1 MFRFNLGAD
10 DRVSVIRPEWL
21 LDRLRLRHTELSRL
35 ITSVLS
41 LAGVEY
47 NSSKIELM
55 ARHPFASGLISFQKG
70 LLSPEHGK
78 AFLTGLLEIDEQLL
92 ARLKE
97 NKLSVVQNQCLMPDL
112 DTRGAAIRIDF
123 EQAASLDCLDH
134 LVGPIYAALGDEWRD
149 SLLVNTVSFVK
160 VPGLPELPHFSGS
173 TNDIWAAMHMT
184 FTSDVF
190 VLAEALTHESSHFWV
205 HLLEELSPL
214 AREAWENE
222 TWVSAWRGDPRP
234 IGGVLHG
241 IHVFSCVSV
250 VLASLCKS
258 GLAGDRIKGKLER
271 LAYVIAQ
278 VEDGLYEA
286 RRSNVLLEAGT
297 EICRWAEERIATPR
311 DLLPHIMLTDARNKV
326 SSRRNSKIQRWKEMG
341 LAVA

>member
-1 MFRFNLGAD
+1 MFRFALGTD
-10 DRVSVIRPEWL
+10 GKIGVNPSERLV
-21 LDRLRLRHTELSRL
+21 DRLRERHIESARL
-35 ITSVLS
+35 ITSILE
-41 LAGVEY
+41 LTGLEY
-47 NSSKIELM
+47 TSSKVELM
-55 ARHPFASGLISFQKG
+55 ARHPFAAGLGSFQKG

-78 AFLTGLLEIDEQLL
+78 ALLTGLMELDEHQL
-92 ARLKE
+92 ARLKRNE
-97 NKLSVVQNQCLMPDL
+97 LSVQQNQCLMPDL
-112 DTRGAAIRIDF
+112 DTRGAAIRIDT
-123 EQAASLDCLDH
+123 EQTAPLDCLDH
-134 LVGPIYAALGDEWRD
+134 LVRPLYAALGDEWHD

-160 VPGLPELPHFSGS
+160 VPGMPELPHFSGS

-184 FTSDVF
+184 FTSDIF

-222 TWVSAWRGDPRP
+222 IWVSAWRGDPRP

-258 GLAGDRIKGKLER
+258 GLAGDAIHEKLER

-286 RRSNVLLEAGT
+286 QRSNVLLEAGT
-297 EICRWAEERIATPR
+297 EICRWAEERIAPPR
-311 DLLPHIMLTDARNKV
+311 DLLSPAVLTNAREKV
-326 SSRRNSKIQRWKEMG
+326 SSRRKGKIQRWREQG
-341 LAVA
+341 LAVV